1 MRIWDTVTLSSQ
13 VQVLSILST
22 TEKVLDGT
30 LAITTAVE
38 TRHKPTQAWYKN
50 KSYKMRGLVYWTGI
64 CCQNKSTIRLIWKF
78 KSDFGMIRVVML
90 ATRSRHGVVKHLVA
104 LAVSLDR
111 DGIKFGLGDNG
122 NLSVEVDA
130 ELRIRILGPG
140 IHDPG
145 HIWPDPGIM
154 L

>member
-1 MRIWDTVTLSSQ
+1 
-13 VQVLSILST
+13 
-22 TEKVLDGT
+22 
-30 LAITTAVE
+30 
-38 TRHKPTQAWYKN
+38 
-50 KSYKMRGLVYWTGI
+50 
-64 CCQNKSTIRLIWKF
+64 
-78 KSDFGMIRVVML
+78 ML

-145 HIWPDPGIM
+145 HIWPGPGIM
-154 L
+154 LWVFSLYLLSGHNDFWGLNTNFCHFYFLR